1 MGGGGEVST
10 GRGFHLSAVLLV
22 VSCASTDSRA
32 NGSLEAVWT
41 GAETG
46 AVSAPAFAQWCP
58 GRRFAEVLGITGDTG
73 VAVAIRDV
81 DSIAPGRYAAVLPD
95 SADTTA
101 PSATV
106 ALRFLSR
113 TSITGYQSDSGAV
126 TLVRAPD
133 GSLRLEF
140 QVRAKPPAA
149 AARITLRGNAE
160 GLPVRE
166 GGFDCAAGQRGE

>member
-1 MGGGGEVST
+1 MPEGPTAGGGRLRAAG
-10 GRGFHLSAVLLV
+10 LVLLL
-22 VSCASTDSRA
+22 SCRPADS
-32 NGSLEAVWT
+32 GSIGTLEASWV

-46 AVSAPAFAQWCP
+46 TVRSPAFARWCP
-58 GRRFAEVLGITGDTG
+58 DRRFAEVLGIRGDTG
-73 VAVAIRDV
+73 VAIAIRDV
-81 DSIAPGRYAAVLPD
+81 DSITPGRYAAVLPD

-126 TLVRAPD
+126 TLVRGPD
-133 GSLRLEF
+133 GTFDLNF

-149 AARITLRGNAE
+149 AARLTLHGDAN
-160 GLPVRE
+160 GLPVRD
-166 GGFDCAAGQRGE
+166 GGFDCAADQRGD

>member
-1 MGGGGEVST
+1 MPEDPAGGGGRLRAAGLVLLLSCRPPESGST
-10 GRGFHLSAVLLV
+10 G
-22 VSCASTDSRA
+22 T
-32 NGSLEAVWT
+32 LEATWI

-46 AVSAPAFAQWCP
+46 TVRSPAFAQWCP
-58 GRRFAEVLGITGDTG
+58 DRRFAEVLGIRGDTG
-73 VAVAIRDV
+73 VAIAIRDV
-81 DSIAPGRYAAVLPD
+81 DSITPGRYTAVLPD

-133 GSLRLEF
+133 GTLDLTF

-149 AARITLRGNAE
+149 AARIILRGDAN
-160 GLPVRE
+160 GLPVRA
-166 GGFDCAAGQRGE
+166 GGFECAADQRGE